1 MTLNAHIPSGD
12 NATRLIAELRERI
25 ESEIVKRW
33 QAAER
38 FEQVILESIAHKPK
52 FGKTLDD
59 IERQAIE
66 KALDENG
73 GDKPAT
79 IKQLGIS
86 RASFYERCKR
96 WGIALA
102 LCLCASV
109 VHAAQVTLGVQ
120 MAISAVPS
128 GTQTLTTTSAETVAA
143 GSIPIKYA
151 MLKWQ
156 TGMSNFVVKVGASR
170 EAWTNQFTV
179 ATNQFRLT
187 NGLHYGICGVFTIP
201 GVITNATCAPVY
213 WPSNRID
220 RIIVQTSTNLL
231 FWADAFTWQTNYNKP
246 QEYLRL
252 RSELIRWE

>member
-1 MTLNAHIPSGD
+1 MTPLANIPSGA
-12 NATRLIAELRERI
+12 NSTRLIAELRERI
-25 ESEIVKRW
+25 ELEIVKRW

-38 FEQVILESIAHKPK
+38 FEQVILESIARKPK

-96 WGIALA
+96 WGITLA
-102 LCLCASV
+102 LCLCVSV
-109 VHAAQVTLGVQ
+109 VQAAP
-120 MAISAVPS
+120 A
-128 GTQTLTTTSAETVAA
+128 
-143 GSIPIKYA
+143 KYA
-151 MLKWQ
+151 MLKWD

-170 EAWTNQFTV
+170 EVWTNQFTV
-179 ATNQFRLT
+179 STNQFLLT

>member
-1 MTLNAHIPSGD
+1 VIGGGNSITGKIKWLLENRGAMTRDEMAMAMGADVNSVTNIVASLRNKKVLSVEGFGNAAKFSISKHIPG
-12 NATRLIAELRERI
+12 
-25 ESEIVKRW
+25 V
-33 QAAER
+33 
-38 FEQVILESIAHKPK
+38 
-52 FGKTLDD
+52 GKMVSL
-59 IERQAIE
+59 
-66 KALDENG
+66 
-73 GDKPAT
+73 
-79 IKQLGIS
+79 
-86 RASFYERCKR
+86 F
-96 WGIALA
+96 LA

-109 VHAAQVTLGVQ
+109 VQAAQVTLGVQ

-143 GSIPIKYA
+143 GSIPIKYS

-170 EAWTNQFTV
+170 EVWTNQFTV
-179 ATNQFRLT
+179 STNQLRLT

-201 GVITNATCAPVY
+201 GVITNAQCAPVY

-231 FWADAFTWQTNYNKP
+231 LWADAFTWQTNYNKP
-246 QEYLRL
+246 QEFLRL